1 MARRTSMQARSSQ
14 QRCPAQRAAALRPTQ
29 RRQPCTQHDTHWRR
43 RLMSARAGTAPR
55 RSRGRCCASSS
66 PEPAAANTP
75 TKVSLV
81 YAPSDPHLC
90 RHPRD
95 LDALLT
101 FTCLAGQAGGVQAV
115 MAVLARSSDALPV
128 ATVLSAALALWAP
141 PLRHMLALLS
151 SPRPFPESPRVR
163 LVQGAACGFCLV
175 SAPPACLL
183 QLRTT
188 WVRCRAV

>member
-1 MARRTSMQARSSQ
+1 VARRTPMQARSSQ
-14 QRCPAQRAAALRPTQ
+14 QRCPAQRAAALCPAQ
-29 RRQPCTQHDTHWRR
+29 RRQPYTQHDTHWRR

-55 RSRGRCCASSS
+55 RSRGRCCASSA

-75 TKVSLV
+75 VKVSLL
-81 YAPSDPHLC
+81 YALSDPHPC
-90 RHPRD
+90 RPARN
-95 LDALLT
+95 LDVLLT

-151 SPRPFPESPRVR
+151 SPRPCAEAHACALCRGRPESFAWLAPRQR
-163 LVQGAACGFCLV
+163 ACFSCK
-175 SAPPACLL
+175 
-183 QLRTT
+183 
-188 WVRCRAV
+188 